1 MSFFLEV
8 VHDAHGPLILSL
20 NPIPNFEPCPFFF
33 SHFVHEYDL
42 SLPVFYCSE
51 LVWPVWLPEFFG
63 RLLHLLEHP
72 NVKEVK
78 ESKIKM
84 RGWIITNHL
93 CFILSFCSQIQV
105 ILS

>member
-1 MSFFLEV
+1 M

-20 NPIPNFEPCPFFF
+20 NPIHDFEPCPFFF

-42 SLPVFYCSE
+42 SLPVFYGSE
-51 LVWPVWLPEFFG
+51 LVWLVRLPEFFG
-63 RLLHLLEHP
+63 RLLRLLEHP
-72 NVKEVK
+72 NAKEVK

-84 RGWIITNHL
+84 RGWIITNRL
-93 CFILSFCSQIQV
+93 CFILSFCSRIRV